1 MDAFSKKIPCLENF
15 FSTLENFFSRHENNF
30 SRHEKNLARH
40 EKIFSRQGNRTTCGV
55 EKFSRVEFFSSR
67 HAFFPAPMPVATR
80 QFHVGRSRLD
90 VLTGGGVG
98 RKISVKSAR
107 ALVVMKKSRTFAPL
121 STKPLARCS
130 VPR

>member
-1 MDAFSKKIPCLENF
+1 MDAFLKKNPCLENI
-15 FSTLENFFSRHENNF
+15 FSTLENFF

-40 EKIFSRQGNRTTCGV
+40 EKKI
-55 EKFSRVEFFSSR
+55 SRVEFFSSW

-90 VLTGGGVG
+90 VLTGGEVG

>member
-1 MDAFSKKIPCLENF
+1 MKITKKMMIKFRAFSL
-15 FSTLENFFSRHENNF
+15 
-30 SRHEKNLARH
+30 RHEKNLARH

-55 EKFSRVEFFSSR
+55 EKFSRVEFF
-67 HAFFPAPMPVATR
+67 PAPMPVATR

-90 VLTGGGVG
+90 VLTGGEVG